1 MSKLE
6 ELINKLCPNGVE
18 FKKIEGIT
26 KSVNIGINPRRF
38 FKLNP
43 DDAIGF
49 YVTVRELNGLKGV
62 NQTEKTDLI
71 NDEAIKIIQARANI
85 ENGDI
90 LFSNTG
96 TVGKMALVDYETLN
110 WGVNEGIYI
119 IKPKHEIINSKFL
132 YYYLDSNLAYADYSR
147 MLTGSTMKHITQKAL
162 LSISVPVPPL
172 EVQCEIVRILDNF
185 TLLSAEL
192 SAELSARQKQYDY
205 YKQKVLDDIKTNN
218 IKHITDIALVKAR
231 VGWQRL
237 TRAEYLYEGN
247 YFLITGTDFVADGSI
262 NFDTCVYISKD
273 RYDMDQNIQVHKDDI
288 LITKDGTLGK
298 VAILKDEPPKETT
311 LNSGV
316 FRISVLNKQ
325 EVYPQYLYHYFT
337 SKYFKDFV
345 ESVKTGSTIP
355 HLTQQGL
362 VTLDIPIPELNEQ
375 VKISNLL
382 DKFDKLCNDL
392 SEGLP
397 AEIEARKKQYE
408 FYRDKLLTFKELK

>member
-18 FKKIEGIT
+18 FKKLSELMTPNPKSKIGAKKAEQMLKGEYPFYT
-26 KSVNIGINPRRF
+26 SGKSVYYINEHMVDGENIFVNDGGQADIKYYDGKSSYADHVISFRPIN
-38 FKLNP
+38 
-43 DDAIGF
+43 
-49 YVTVRELNGLKGV
+49 VNGK
-62 NQTEKTDLI
+62 
-71 NDEAIKIIQARANI
+71 
-85 ENGDI
+85 
-90 LFSNTG
+90 
-96 TVGKMALVDYETLN
+96 Y
-110 WGVNEGIYI
+110 
-119 IKPKHEIINSKFL
+119 L
-132 YYYLDSNLAYADYSR
+132 YYVLMKKKEYINEKMFRGSGIKNINKNDFFN
-147 MLTGSTMKHITQKAL
+147 MLL
-162 LSISVPVPPL
+162 PVPPL

-192 SAELSARQKQYDY
+192 SAELSARQRQYDY
-205 YKQKVLDDIKTNN
+205 YKQKVLDNIKTNN

-382 DKFDKLCNDL
+382 DKFDKLCNDI

-408 FYRDKLLTFKELK
+408 YYRDKLLTFKELK